1 MRTLSSHDSTR
12 QNVPGL
18 EVSANP
24 DIPGLTCSRS
34 ITLVAAYS
42 TLLTAGTAAA
52 YGDSTGMSYM
62 QPAWVE
68 SASQNMD
75 ALILAD
81 FSLLPS
87 FNGQPFQILGFLL
100 NHPFVTLALALTVN
114 YVVPRA
120 FRAVV
125 RFLVVPLVLGSIAW
139 VVLQNPSTAL
149 DLLRGTFDCEHLAF
163 PNLRY
168 HDPAW
173 CTDLSMCMI
182 CICMQ
187 RRMGRWNCLPPC
199 SHGATV
205 AAYPGEEVVGPHGPL
220 TTSCWRAVATHHTIE
235 TSAVILIGLSFLLSP
250 YLLVGGAVFLLL
262 FGVPNVPAFM
272 RPLVPA
278 PLLEVCAPNLK
289 AILLAGC
296 KSIWSGIARRLCE

>member
-1 MRTLSSHDSTR
+1 MPVNQVLVQKHILSSRDGRSQLSGGYLRLRSPPTACHNSASRQERSRPQGMRTLSSHDSTR

-187 RRMGRWNCLPPC
+187 RRMD
-199 SHGATV
+199 A
-205 AAYPGEEVVGPHGPL
+205 
-220 TTSCWRAVATHHTIE
+220 
-235 TSAVILIGLSFLLSP
+235 
-250 YLLVGGAVFLLL
+250 
-262 FGVPNVPAFM
+262 
-272 RPLVPA
+272 
-278 PLLEVCAPNLK
+278 
-289 AILLAGC
+289 
-296 KSIWSGIARRLCE
+296 GIACRLAVTVQQ